1 MNDNTRSGPV
11 YDEHTALLVVDVQN
25 DFADPKGTLSVQ
37 GADEVVDVANRES
50 ARARA
55 AGALV
60 VYTRDWHPE
69 QTPHFEPYGGVWP
82 VHCVRDTWGAQ
93 FHPRLEVEGELI
105 HKATG
110 PEDGYSAFSVQ
121 HLPSGEVRGTGLE
134 KLLRE
139 HGVHRLVIVGIAT
152 DYCVRESGFDAVRLG
167 FETEV
172 LREGVRA
179 VDLEPGDGERA
190 IADLVGAGVRL
201 I

>member
-82 VHCVRDTWGAQ
+82 VHCVRETWGAQ